1 MEVPL
6 KEGSALFLE
15 TTQSDNPTPSPKS
28 HTKIILILGQLK
40 FF

>member
-6 KEGSALFLE
+6 KEGSALFLK
-15 TTQSDNPTPSPKS
+15 TTQSDSPTPSPES
-28 HTKIILILGQLK
+28 HTKNIVILGQLK